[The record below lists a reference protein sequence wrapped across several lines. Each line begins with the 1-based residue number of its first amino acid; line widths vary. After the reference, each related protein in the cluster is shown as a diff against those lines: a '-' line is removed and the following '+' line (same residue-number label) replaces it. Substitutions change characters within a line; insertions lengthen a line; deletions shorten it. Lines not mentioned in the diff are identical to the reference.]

1 VAHAL
6 QLKQFLP
13 YRLND
18 LAERVSRGLA
28 QSYSRDFDVTVAEW
42 RVLATLA
49 EHGAGQAR
57 QVARWTNL
65 DKVRVSRAVSRLAAR
80 GLIRRRR
87 NQDDQRTADLSLT
100 RAGDDLVA
108 TIAPR
113 ALAWEARLLDG
124 LPPTEQRALQR
135 GLALLEARLDALE
148 AEGPP

>member
-1 VAHAL
+1 
-6 QLKQFLP
+6 
-13 YRLND
+13 
-18 LAERVSRGLA
+18 
-28 QSYSRDFDVTVAEW
+28 
-42 RVLATLA
+42 
-49 EHGAGQAR
+49 
-57 QVARWTNL
+57 NL

-87 NQDDQRTADLSLT
+87 NEDDQRTADLSLT

-124 LPPTEQRALQR
+124 LPPAEQRALQR

>member
-1 VAHAL
+1 VANAL
-6 QLKQFLP
+6 QLRQFLP

-28 QSYSRDFDVTVAEW
+28 QSYSRDFDLTVAEW

-65 DKVRVSRAVSRLAAR
+65 DKVRVSRAVSRLAER
-80 GLIRRRR
+80 GLVRRRR
-87 NQDDQRTADLSLT
+87 NEDDLRTADLSLT
-100 RAGDDLVA
+100 GAGDDLVA

-124 LPPTEQRALQR
+124 LPPAEQRALQR

>member
-1 VAHAL
+1 MAHAL

-28 QSYSRDFDVTVAEW
+28 QSYSRDFDLTVAEW

-87 NQDDQRTADLSLT
+87 NEDDQRTADLSLT

-124 LPPTEQRALQR
+124 LPPAEQRALQR